1 MDELIET
8 LKRWIEKYFS
18 IFPFERKG
26 IYAKIITE
34 PSKTIASEAK
44 KTGFGIGL
52 KDILVGI
59 TPILALSLAMLVF
72 AFVAIAVVLTWIG
85 KREILVAYAVPALG
99 IVVACFIAYILFIII
114 SWIINTLIIHIM
126 AKLLGGK
133 GSFGKMLGILGTLGG
148 ANGLFMIPI
157 FFISLI
163 PIIGQ
168 VAMIASIYAIYLQYK
183 AIRAVHGISRNRA
196 IAAVMV
202 PIIIS
207 FMVFMA
213 LYMIYMVL
221 MMGIGASD

>member
-18 IFPFERKG
+18 ILPFERKG
-26 IYAKIITE
+26 VYAKIMTE
-34 PSKTIASEAK
+34 PSKTIASEVK
-44 KTGFGIGL
+44 KTGFGAGL

-59 TPILALSLAMLVF
+59 TPILAFALAMVVF
-72 AFVAIAVVLTWIG
+72 ASVIIAV
-85 KREILVAYAVPALG
+85 ILAWMGELSIVSTYAVPAIG
-99 IVVACFIAYILFIII
+99 IVIACFIAYILFAII
-114 SWIINTLIIHIM
+114 SWIINALVIHVIS
-126 AKLLGGK
+126 KLLGGK

-157 FFISLI
+157 FFISII

-168 VAMIASIYAIYLQYK
+168 VAMLASIYAVYLQYK
-183 AIRAVHGISRNRA
+183 AIREVHGISRNRA
-196 IAAVMV
+196 IATIMV

-213 LYMIYMVL
+213 LYMIYMLL